1 MTLVLSEGIMNDNP
15 VGVSFKKSRL
25 IPAMATS
32 VKTWILEL
40 EIGDWRP
47 VTWTWVYPVRTSI
60 ALMPL
65 RFSKSVSAI

>member
-1 MTLVLSEGIMNDNP
+1 MNDNP

-25 IPAMATS
+25 IPALATS
-32 VKTWILEL
+32 VNTWILEL
-40 EIGDWRP
+40 AIGDWRP
-47 VTWTWVYPVRTSI
+47 VTWTCVYPVRTSI